1 MDDPQKILQAF
12 KHFRNHRHELLV
24 FHIFDPA
31 EQELS
36 FKHETEFVD
45 SESGEKITVNPW
57 QIQAEYRSQ
66 YADFYESL
74 KAASLQLEVEYN
86 PTSTTEDVAKL
97 LLKYLIKRRKGL

>member
-1 MDDPQKILQAF
+1 
-12 KHFRNHRHELLV
+12 
-24 FHIFDPA
+24 
-31 EQELS
+31 
-36 FKHETEFVD
+36 
-45 SESGEKITVNPW
+45 VNPW